1 MQSEKK
7 ITPHRE
13 PTNCQI
19 RRPLSSPKT
28 YHEFPE
34 IQSNRRANKPEHN
47 RNDKFGLIS
56 YAAPRRYRL
65 TRTHIS
71 ARKTNVSR
79 DLSAIV
85 NRRKGGRSEFCIS
98 EFRNS
103 DAVWWHVVWH
113 ERFECFRCAR
123 GCVYELDFCWWFD
136 FISIVYSSICVVES
150 FCLLRN
156 VEGCSY
162 WESFCDIYLLFT
174 FIEIKLIIYM
184 VKKCLFKRKKIF
196 EHDYSSFQ
204 LEYCTKFNENISTIR
219 KNWTG
224 FKERKKKT
232 IWKTQTKYFSE
243 NTRNH

>member
-103 DAVWWHVVWH
+103 DAVW
-113 ERFECFRCAR
+113 
-123 GCVYELDFCWWFD
+123 
-136 FISIVYSSICVVES
+136 
-150 FCLLRN
+150 
-156 VEGCSY
+156 
-162 WESFCDIYLLFT
+162 
-174 FIEIKLIIYM
+174 
-184 VKKCLFKRKKIF
+184 
-196 EHDYSSFQ
+196 
-204 LEYCTKFNENISTIR
+204 
-219 KNWTG
+219 
-224 FKERKKKT
+224 
-232 IWKTQTKYFSE
+232 
-243 NTRNH
+243 